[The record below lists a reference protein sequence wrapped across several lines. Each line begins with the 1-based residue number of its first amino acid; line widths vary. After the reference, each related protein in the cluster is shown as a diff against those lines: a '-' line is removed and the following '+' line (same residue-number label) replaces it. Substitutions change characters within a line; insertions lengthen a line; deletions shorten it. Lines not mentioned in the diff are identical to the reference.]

1 MTSEERRIAILEDKV
16 RTLESSVELMQEL
29 LTNLKEDGKRRRE
42 SRASSKGLGTERKA
56 DESR

>member
-16 RTLESSVELMQEL
+16 RKLESSVELMKEL
-29 LTNLKEDGKRRRE
+29 LIKLKEDGKRRRE

>member
-16 RTLESSVELMQEL
+16 TTLESSVELMKEL
-29 LTNLKEDGKRRRE
+29 LIKLKENGKRRRE
-42 SRASSKGLGTERKA
+42 SRASSKGLGTERKD